1 MASLNKAII
10 IGRLGQDPDV
20 RQTTSGS
27 SVANLSVATSEKYK
41 DKSGQMQEQTE
52 WHRVTLWGK
61 LADIAQQYLAKGA
74 LVCIEG
80 KIQTRKWEDKDGNER
95 YTTEIVGRELVM
107 LGGNASESKAP
118 RQNPINGSTD
128 YTNENDGLP
137 F

>member
-20 RQTTSGS
+20 RQTANGM

-41 DKSGQMQEQTE
+41 DKSGQQQEQTE
-52 WHRVTLWGK
+52 WHRITLWGK

-80 KIQTRKWEDKDGNER
+80 KIQTRKWEDKDGTER

-107 LGGNASESKAP
+107 LGGSQSDNQAP
-118 RQNPINGSTD
+118 KTSTNNSAINQEPDSD
-128 YTNENDGLP
+128 LP

>member
-1 MASLNKAII
+1 MASLNKATI

-20 RQTTSGS
+20 RQTANGM

-41 DKSGQMQEQTE
+41 DKSGQQQEQTE
-52 WHRVTLWGK
+52 WHRITLWGK

-80 KIQTRKWEDKDGNER
+80 KIQTRKWEDKDGTER

-107 LGGNASESKAP
+107 LGGSQSDNQAP
-118 RQNPINGSTD
+118 KTSTNNSAINQEPDSD
-128 YTNENDGLP
+128 LP